1 MRISDWS
8 SDVCSS
14 DLFLERGGRA
24 LDHFPGG
31 NPVDEMF
38 GKAANCG
45 HDRSLAAKCRQFETG
60 ARRNPPE
67 IDRKSV
73 VSGKSVS
80 VRVDLGGR
88 RILKKKTYIITC
100 SNIYC
105 KNRYTHKHYT

>member
-14 DLFLERGGRA
+14 DLNRRIGGLDGTGRPGLVRSGLARGGSAHVHSAPLRHA
-24 LDHFPGG
+24 RHH
-31 NPVDEMF
+31 
-38 GKAANCG
+38 AAG
-45 HDRSLAAKCRQFETG
+45 SRSDRSLARGLQFKRG
-60 ARRNPPE
+60 KARSG

-88 RILKKKTYIITC
+88 RIIKKKKIKKQKTP
-100 SNIYC
+100 
-105 KNRYTHKHYT
+105 K